1 MSSGTT
7 TYLARHAQ
15 ALLGTIGRLTRQP
28 LASLFTML
36 VIALALALPAS
47 LWVFVANA
55 RAAVGGFANTVEL
68 TVYLKPEVPLD
79 KAQQLARSARER
91 SGVQAVTLVSAA
103 EGLAEFR
110 EYSGFGAALEALEG
124 NPLPHVLKVRPATQG
139 TGVTEIAALQ
149 SYLEAWPE
157 VDSVRSDTAWVERL
171 RAILDLVGRLTSVA
185 GAVLGIG
192 VLAVIGNT
200 IRLEINA
207 RRTEIEVTKLVGGSN
222 AFVRRPFLYAGLLY
236 GLGGALTAWLIVS
249 IAVAVLAGPAAALA
263 STYGRRFELL
273 GLDARAILAV
283 LISGVALGL
292 VGAWISSARHLAS
305 IEPRS

>member
-68 TVYLKPEVPLD
+68 TVYLQPEVPLD

-139 TGVTEIAALQ
+139 MGVTEIAALQ

-171 RAILDLVGRLTSVA
+171 RAILDLVARLTSVA
-185 GAVLGIG
+185 SVVLGIG

-207 RRTEIEVTKLVGGSN
+207 RRAEIEVTKLVGGSN

-249 IAVAVLAGPAAALA
+249 VAVAVLAGPATALA

-283 LISGVALGL
+283 LISGMLLGL